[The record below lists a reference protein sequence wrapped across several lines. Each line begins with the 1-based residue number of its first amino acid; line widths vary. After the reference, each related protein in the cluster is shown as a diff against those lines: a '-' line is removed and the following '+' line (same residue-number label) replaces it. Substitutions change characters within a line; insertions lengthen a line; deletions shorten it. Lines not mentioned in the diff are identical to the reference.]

1 VPTGT
6 KQQDLD
12 RLRADIKKFKKDND
26 LTTVI
31 VLWTANTERFT
42 DVRPGLNTTAAV
54 VFVNSINF

>member
-42 DVRPGLNTTAAV
+42 DVRPGLNTTAAE
-54 VFVNSINF
+54 VFVISIKL